1 MSEVKELQSYNIMRH
16 EGVDDMDYVQEL
28 ELDPS
33 VAYTPEINDAIIKSI
48 ATENYA
54 TYIADGKTP
63 EEAQDLTDK
72 MISYAKA
79 NVREGL
85 AELEKKGY

>member
-63 EEAQDLTDK
+63 EEAQGLTDK
-72 MISYAKA
+72 MIAYAKA